1 MSEYKIDITY
11 NEKLNKE
18 LDYSPLKLHFWVI
31 DNTVV
36 MKVLEQDSRLCID
49 DFWFNVEVADEDN
62 AVEIKFLSCIY
73 PELDSYHIYFRGI
86 DSENNNVTTSIVL
99 TDNEQAQKYVEVI
112 QEVFENIDF
121 MKSEI
126 FVDIIDTT
134 DIQDKEPYYIGDRGE
149 IDYEHKN
156 N

>member
-36 MKVLEQDSRLCID
+36 MKVLEQDSRLCIE
-49 DFWFNVEVADEDN
+49 DFWFNADVYDGYKW
-62 AVEIKFLSCIY
+62 VSIKFLSYNYPGLTSFICGVCF
-73 PELDSYHIYFRGI
+73 PELDSYRIYFRGL
-86 DSENNNVTTSIVL
+86 DSENNNLTTSIVL

-112 QEVFENIDF
+112 QEVFKNVNF

-126 FVDIIDTT
+126 IVDIIDTN
-134 DIQDKEPYYIGDRGE
+134 KAFVP
-149 IDYEHKN
+149 K
-156 N
+156 